1 MQKAMMPLAGIS
13 FGLIL
18 FQGAS
23 GWAQVGGADWGHA
36 HTAHL
41 LTLIAIAAAVVA
53 VKGEFSAESKVKP
66 HAFALAGFAVIQ
78 EGIGS
83 GLMSMSWSFGWIH
96 IVLALAMAGH
106 AFALLMLTKMALA
119 TDSDSDANTDSDANI
134 NANS

>member
-23 GWAQVGGADWGHA
+23 GWVQLGGVNWGHG
-36 HTAHL
+36 HSAHL

-66 HAFALAGFAVIQ
+66 HAFALAGLAVIQ

-83 GLMSMSWSFGWIH
+83 GLMSMTWSFGWIH

-106 AFALLMLTKMALA
+106 AFALLMLTRMALA
-119 TDSDSDANTDSDANI
+119 NDSESTASDIVAETVSQ
-134 NANS
+134 

>member
-23 GWAQVGGADWGHA
+23 GWAQVGGADWGHG

-41 LTLIAIAAAVVA
+41 LTLVAIGAAFVA

-66 HAFALAGFAVIQ
+66 HAFALAGLAVIQ

-83 GLMSMSWSFGWIH
+83 GLMSMSWNLGWLH
-96 IVLALAMAGH
+96 IVLALVMAGH

-119 TDSDSDANTDSDANI
+119 TDSESTASDVTAETVSK
-134 NANS
+134 